1 MSDGA
6 ARRPRLNVAYG
17 SWELIWSHVHRVL
30 VVNLGIAVTNLPLL
44 LALQMSHQPWRHPV
58 FFGVLLLVLP
68 GPSLA
73 AAFAYLGATVAT
85 GGSTGAAAA
94 AGTSEEQAPV
104 RVFVAAYRRLFRR
117 AVLVSAPF
125 VLLVI
130 AAVADVVTLRTTALG
145 AAVVPMAV
153 MVAIVATVAWP
164 VALAHVAGGGTAG
177 RRLFL
182 LAPYAALRHPL
193 LTLMNLV
200 LAAVALLLVNQAP
213 LMGLAVLPGCVLFV
227 VGRNC
232 QVMADFTD
240 RGAAVDHVGPGATV
254 APTAPEGGA
263 DATSEGRPT
272 PGYF

>member
-30 VVNLGIAVTNLPLL
+30 VVNLGIAVANLPLL

-85 GGSTGAAAA
+85 GEAAAA
-94 AGTSEEQAPV
+94 SGASEEQAPV
-104 RVFVAAYRRLFRR
+104 RVFVTAYRRLFRR

-125 VLLVI
+125 VLLVV
-130 AAVADVVTLRTTALG
+130 AAVADVVTLRTSALG

-153 MVAIVATVAWP
+153 MVALVATVAWP
-164 VALAHVAGGGTAG
+164 VALAHVAAGGTAG

-240 RGAAVDHVGPGATV
+240 RGVAVDHVGPGAPV
-254 APTAPEGGA
+254 APAAREGGA
-263 DATSEGRPT
+263 DAASEERST
-272 PGYF
+272 LAKH

>member
-1 MSDGA
+1 MATTEGA

-44 LALQMSHQPWRHPV
+44 LALQVSHQPWRHPV
-58 FFGVLLLVLP
+58 FFGLLLLVLP
-68 GPSLA
+68 GPSVA
-73 AAFAYLGATVAT
+73 AAFAYLGATV
-85 GGSTGAAAA
+85 GASDS
-94 AGTSEEQAPV
+94 GEGQVPV

-125 VLLVI
+125 VLLVV
-130 AAVADVVTLRTTALG
+130 AAVADVVTLRTSALG
-145 AAVVPMAV
+145 AAVVPMAL
-153 MVAIVATVAWP
+153 MVALVALVAWP
-164 VALAHVAGGGTAG
+164 VALAQVAGGGAVG

-232 QVMADFTD
+232 QIMKEFSE
-240 RGAAVDHVGPGATV
+240 RNEGV
-254 APTAPEGGA
+254 AHGH
-263 DATSEGRPT
+263 
-272 PGYF
+272 

>member
-1 MSDGA
+1 MPNGTV
-6 ARRPRLNVAYG
+6 RRPRLNVAYG

-44 LALQMSHQPWRHPV
+44 LALQMTHQPWRHPV

-73 AAFAYLGATVAT
+73 AAFAYLGATVVT
-85 GGSTGAAAA
+85 GGATGAAAA
-94 AGTSEEQAPV
+94 TGASEEQAPV

-125 VLLVI
+125 VLLVV
-130 AAVADVVTLRTTALG
+130 AAVVDVVTLRTSALG

-153 MVAIVATVAWP
+153 VVALVATVAWP
-164 VALAHVAGGGTAG
+164 VALAHVAGGGTVG

-227 VGRNC
+227 IGRNC

-240 RGAAVDHVGPGATV
+240 RRAAADHGVPGVPV
-254 APTAPEGGA
+254 APAVRERGA
-263 DATSEGRPT
+263 DAASEERSRAAHV
-272 PGYF
+272 